1 MKRHTRT
8 EQLRHIEAWRRSG
21 LTKPHYCQQQHIA
34 IHNVYSWLKNS
45 KNNHENIATIAL
57 AFIPARRIAVE
68 NTQPDTVTLN
78 LPNGCS
84 ISCLPAQLPGI
95 IYLQDTLPTSLIASG
110 EWCRPCHGD

>member
-1 MKRHTRT
+1 
-8 EQLRHIEAWRRSG
+8 
-21 LTKPHYCQQQHIA
+21 
-34 IHNVYSWLKNS
+34 
-45 KNNHENIATIAL
+45 
-57 AFIPARRIAVE
+57 
-68 NTQPDTVTLN
+68 